1 MWERL
6 DADVTAF
13 TQHHKRY
20 LGRET
25 NGLGHRRHHLL
36 PVPTVPTCI
45 PSETKSRI
53 AEYERPPPR
62 NQIRQERPDDEMEGS
77 ETCVPALASI

>member
-13 TQHHKRY
+13 TQHHRRY

-25 NGLGHRRHHLL
+25 NGLGHHRHHLL

-53 AEYERPPPR
+53 AEYERHPPKIKYAKSAPTMKWKVPR
-62 NQIRQERPDDEMEGS
+62 R
-77 ETCVPALASI
+77 AYLH